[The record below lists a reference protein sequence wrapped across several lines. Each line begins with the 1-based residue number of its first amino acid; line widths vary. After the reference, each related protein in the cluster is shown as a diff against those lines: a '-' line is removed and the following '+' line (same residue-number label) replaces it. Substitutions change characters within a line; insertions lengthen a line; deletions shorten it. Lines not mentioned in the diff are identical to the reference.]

1 MWGYVRADWNPGWGF
16 MMFAIVFLARL
27 NMLATIPIVGFL
39 AVVQLGGHTAA
50 QNVNVPD
57 DFILLFVALILLFMA
72 VTDLLQTG
80 RLFGRKPKE
89 IVAVTTTGSLEA
101 IDE

>member
-72 VTDLLQTG
+72 VTELLQTG
-80 RLFGRKPKE
+80 RIFGRKPKE
-89 IVAVTTTGSLEA
+89 IVAATTGGLEA